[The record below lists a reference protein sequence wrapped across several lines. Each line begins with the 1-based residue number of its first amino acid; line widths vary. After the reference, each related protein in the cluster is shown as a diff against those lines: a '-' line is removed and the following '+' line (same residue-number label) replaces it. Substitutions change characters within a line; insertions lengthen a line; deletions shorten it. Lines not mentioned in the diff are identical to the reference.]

1 MIDLVR
7 QGRYPHRTLFGRWS
21 LQDDTACETALDLT
35 GMTELRERRVEQ
47 LSGGQRQRAWI
58 AMTLA
63 QETDILLLDEPTTY
77 LDLAHQIEVN
87 QAARYADRVIM
98 MTHGRI
104 HAEGAAGEVVTADTI
119 EAVFNVRSKVVPD
132 PVTGTPMCIPIPG

>member
-1 MIDLVR
+1 
-7 QGRYPHRTLFGRWS
+7 
-21 LQDDTACETALDLT
+21 
-35 GMTELRERRVEQ
+35 
-47 LSGGQRQRAWI
+47 
-58 AMTLA
+58 
-63 QETDILLLDEPTTY
+63 
-77 LDLAHQIEVN
+77 
-87 QAARYADRVIM
+87 M